1 MTGLYPKQFTPN
13 LTFGFAIYP
22 PFIPVLP
29 EITTVK
35 QVFHVPNNKYT
46 YQDAEAVCTAYGSRL
61 ANYKDME
68 NAYKE
73 GADWCSYG
81 WSANQM
87 AFFPTQLKNGNKCKK

>member
-1 MTGLYPKQFTPN
+1 MLKLYVQ
-13 LTFGFAIYP
+13 
-22 PFIPVLP
+22 
-29 EITTVK
+29 
-35 QVFHVPNNKYT
+35 
-46 YQDAEAVCTAYGSRL
+46 AYGSRL

-87 AFFPTQLKNGNKCKK
+87 AFFPTQFKKWQQMQK